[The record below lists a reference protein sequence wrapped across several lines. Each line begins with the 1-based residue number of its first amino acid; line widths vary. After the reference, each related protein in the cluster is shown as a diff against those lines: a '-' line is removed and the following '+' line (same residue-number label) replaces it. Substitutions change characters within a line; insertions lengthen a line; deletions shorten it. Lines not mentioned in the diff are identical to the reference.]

1 MFFVNVLMKREIN
14 DLEYLNYSMGQPY
27 NLVVIL
33 RIRGKITV
41 SLLEKVLSKA
51 QQRHPLLKVR
61 IELNKNRMPWFTS
74 ERVGS
79 IPISFIERL
88 DEGDTL
94 KEFHKQ
100 LVTPFNYGSKVVPL
114 FRVSLLTADQNT
126 DLVLCCQHTITDGMS
141 MAFLTRDIIKYLN
154 NPTEKIVV
162 LDAPIKDE
170 DIFTPKI
177 RRSIPKKPFR
187 SKLLLFFLRIYHF
200 FIFGFG
206 KGKKVLEEKAD
217 SKHDDIKIH
226 SWTLSEDQTKE
237 FLKKCKKRKISV
249 HSAICTAFLPDIS
262 TINNP
267 VDLRNRLNHP
277 IGESFGLFAGGT
289 IVKAKYQKRKDFWAN
304 ARRYQRKLIWNLRD
318 RKIYSVN
325 RMLNKSLS
333 LSTIKSFGQLF
344 VDIVS
349 RQNPFAITN
358 LRSLDKLGIT
368 FESDI
373 YSVDSFNAA
382 ISNTLDAMTV
392 VVFTLRKKMYFHY
405 HYMESIHDVE
415 RIKQIAKDANKRILE
430 S

>member
-1 MFFVNVLMKREIN
+1 
-14 DLEYLNYSMGQPY
+14 
-27 NLVVIL
+27 
-33 RIRGKITV
+33 

-61 IELNKNRMPWFTS
+61 IELNKNGMPWFTS

-94 KEFHKQ
+94 NEFHKQ

-200 FIFGFG
+200 FIFGFR

-318 RKIYSVN
+318 RRIYSVN

-333 LSTIKSFGQLF
+333 LSTMKSFGQLF

-405 HYMESIHDVE
+405 H
-415 RIKQIAKDANKRILE
+415 
-430 S
+430 